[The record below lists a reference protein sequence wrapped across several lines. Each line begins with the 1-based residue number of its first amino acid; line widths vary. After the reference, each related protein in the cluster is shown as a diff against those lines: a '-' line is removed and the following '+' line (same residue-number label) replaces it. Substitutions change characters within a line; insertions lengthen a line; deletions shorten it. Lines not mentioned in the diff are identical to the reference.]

1 MLSAVT
7 LAVSLRLTVEV
18 CEGVSDVVAVADIV
32 IDGVVTGR
40 DNITVASHNYTDHLG
55 NTVVRTQGN
64 MGWKFAHYQWVATT
78 TGTVDIG
85 FAMQSGFTNGIA
97 LDNISMHA
105 MVPEPGSFVLAGL
118 GLLPLG
124 YMIRRRKNDA
134 E

>member
-1 MLSAVT
+1 
-7 LAVSLRLTVEV
+7 
-18 CEGVSDVVAVADIV
+18 
-32 IDGVVTGR
+32 
-40 DNITVASHNYTDHLG
+40 
-55 NTVVRTQGN
+55 

-85 FAMQSGFTNGIA
+85 FALQSGFTNGIA

-124 YMIRRRKNDA
+124 YMLRRRKNDA